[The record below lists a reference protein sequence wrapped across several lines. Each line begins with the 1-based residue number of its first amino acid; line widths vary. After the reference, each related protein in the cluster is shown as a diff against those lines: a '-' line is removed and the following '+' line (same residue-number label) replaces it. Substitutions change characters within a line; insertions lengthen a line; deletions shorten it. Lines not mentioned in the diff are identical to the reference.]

1 MKSFLIGLGIGA
13 AAALLLAP
21 ASGQETRHRIAE
33 GAHDLK
39 QQGQRQ
45 VAKVIRMGRREAGD
59 AGRDAAQ
66 KAYDRAV
73 EKVVGPDISQQSRQG

>member
-1 MKSFLIGLGIGA
+1 MKSFLIGLGVGA

-39 QQGQRQ
+39 EQGQRQ

-59 AGRDAAQ
+59 AGRGAAQ
-66 KAYDRAV
+66 KAYDSAV
-73 EKVVGPDISQQSRQG
+73 EKVVGPDITQASQQG

>member
-1 MKSFLIGLGIGA
+1 MKSFLIGLGVGVA
-13 AAALLLAP
+13 AGLLLAP
-21 ASGQETRHRIAE
+21 ASGEETRHRIAE
-33 GAHDLK
+33 GAHDLRE
-39 QQGQRQ
+39 QGQRK

>member
-1 MKSFLIGLGIGA
+1 MKSFLIGLGVGVA
-13 AAALLLAP
+13 AGLMLAP
-21 ASGQETRHRIAE
+21 ASGEETRHRIAE
-33 GAHDLK
+33 GAHDLRE
-39 QQGQRQ
+39 QGQRK

>member
-1 MKSFLIGLGIGA
+1 MKSFLIGLGVGVA
-13 AAALLLAP
+13 AGLMLAP
-21 ASGQETRHRIAE
+21 ASGEETRHRIAE
-33 GAHDLK
+33 GAHYLRE
-39 QQGQRQ
+39 QGQRK

-73 EKVVGPDISQQSRQG
+73 EKVVGPDLSQQSRQG

>member
-1 MKSFLIGLGIGA
+1 MKSFLIGLAIGA

-21 ASGQETRHRIAE
+21 ASGEETRHRIAE

-45 VAKVIRMGRREAGD
+45 VAKVIRMGRREAAD

-66 KAYDRAV
+66 KAYDRTV
-73 EKVVGPDISQQSRQG
+73 EKVVGPDIAQQSREG